1 MNASVSVYSRSAAL
15 AVPVNKVLRNTYT
28 MLTLMLGLSALTAF
42 IAINNNFG
50 MPNVWLL
57 LAFMIGM
64 PIAIHATRNN
74 VFGLV
79 LSFAYAAMFGLFLGP
94 VIGVYLR
101 IDPKIPLYA
110 FTATS
115 VVFFSLTL
123 YAMTT
128 KRDMSFMGGFL
139 MVGSVVILLAIIANI
154 FLQMPM
160 MSLVISGAV
169 VMLTAGYILY
179 TTQAMVRGGEDNY
192 ILLATSLFADIW
204 VMFLHLMRLFAYF
217 QGED

>member
-1 MNASVSVYSRSAAL
+1 MNASVQTYGRSHVL
-15 AVPVNKVLRNTYT
+15 ATPVNKVLRNTYT

-50 MPNVWLL
+50 LPNVWLL

-74 VFGLV
+74 VFGLL
-79 LSFAYAAMFGLFLGP
+79 LSFVYAALFGLFLGP
-94 VIGVYLR
+94 VIKIYMN

-110 FTATS
+110 FTATAAT
-115 VVFFSLTL
+115 FFGLTM

-139 MVGSVVILLAIIANI
+139 MIGSIVILLAVVANI

-160 MSLVISGAV
+160 MSIVISGAV
-169 VMLTAGYILY
+169 VILTAGYMLY

-204 VMFLHLMRLFAYF
+204 VMFLHLMRLIAFF